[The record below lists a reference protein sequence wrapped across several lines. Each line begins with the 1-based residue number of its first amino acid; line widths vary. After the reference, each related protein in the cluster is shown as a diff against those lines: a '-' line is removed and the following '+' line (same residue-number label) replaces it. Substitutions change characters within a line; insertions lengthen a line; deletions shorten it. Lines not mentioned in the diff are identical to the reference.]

1 MSDSVTLPSDKK
13 FGIFFTIIFFLGSIY
28 LNHLEHAFM
37 RNTFIALFFISGLV
51 SIIKPSLLRPFN
63 MGWMKLGL
71 LLGRIVNP
79 IVLGLLFFGLFTP
92 LAILMRLFGRDELR
106 LKKKRNTTH
115 WLEEEKKSDFRDQF

>member
-13 FGIFFTIIFFLGSIY
+13 FGIFFTIIFFLGGIY

-37 RNTFIALFFISGLV
+37 RNTFIVLFFISGLV